1 MAKTDEKA
9 APSTPQMAIS
19 ADVLSELGN
28 TINGLDIR
36 IVGASGSDVQAKR
49 AFVEGIVAK
58 HNEKAETTSKNLIAQ
73 LRELE
78 PEMLVALVTA
88 LQDDLKTELQ
98 PVVDGWVDEEFPK
111 TQTDSKEDV
120 GALREER
127 KTLVG
132 HFKAMREL
140 LNAFKIP
147 NEHVPD
153 PKRVGGGRPA
163 GSGTTGDSAKSGKNK
178 EGYRYFMDGK
188 KRPPSQNSFSSLAY
202 YATKGVPKALD
213 DTSTIARWGAKELKE
228 FLGTQS
234 INFGADDTWECKLP
248 NNTTISARRLT
259 DQDLVEFGIDETA
272 EAAEANGEAAAEET
286 PVAAS

>member
-19 ADVLSELGN
+19 ADVLENLGQ
-28 TINGLDIR
+28 TITGIDLR
-36 IVGASGSDVQAKR
+36 IVSASGSDSQAKR
-49 AFVEGIVAK
+49 AFVESIVAK
-58 HNEKAETTSKNLIAQ
+58 HTAQAEETSTNLIAQ

-111 TQTDSKEDV
+111 TQTESKEDV
-120 GALREER
+120 AALREER

-147 NEHVPD
+147 NEHVLD

-163 GSGTTGDSAKSGKNK
+163 GSGGGGDNAKSGKNK
-178 EGYRYFMDGK
+178 EGYRYIMDGK
-188 KRPPSQNSFSSLAY
+188 ERPPSQNSFSSLAY
-202 YATKGVPKALD
+202 YSTAGVPKALNPD
-213 DTSTIARWGAKELKE
+213 STIARWGAKELKAHIAE
-228 FLGTQS
+228 KG
-234 INFGADDTWECKLP
+234 INFGADGDNEWTVELP
-248 NNTTISARRLT
+248 NGKTIGARRLT
-259 DQDLVEFGIDETA
+259 PQDLTEFGIDESADTNGD
-272 EAAEANGEAAAEET
+272 AATEDAT
-286 PVAAS
+286 VAA